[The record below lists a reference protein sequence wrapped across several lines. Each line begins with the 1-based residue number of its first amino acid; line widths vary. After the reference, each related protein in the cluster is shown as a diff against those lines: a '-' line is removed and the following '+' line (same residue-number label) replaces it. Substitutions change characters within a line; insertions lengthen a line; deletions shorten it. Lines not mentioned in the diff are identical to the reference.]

1 MTTIAWIFLGVAT
14 VYALAD
20 WFAVSTGD
28 RFLEY
33 IAKPSVMV
41 FLIGVALT
49 VDASSEA
56 AQVWFAVALAFSLAG
71 DVFLMVPGDR
81 FVPGLV
87 SFLLAHLAYVV
98 GLLQIDL
105 SAPFLILG
113 LVFGAVVVGVVG
125 TRIIGAVRSSGHDE
139 LVVPVGVYIGAIAAM
154 AVAAFATGDGRA
166 ILGAVLFVTS
176 DAMLGWDRFAA
187 EPAEPAVADAVS
199 VGGSEGSG
207 PPRGELDEL
216 PPAAPAPFGLP
227 GNIRTWI
234 HITYQVGQALLV
246 LSLI

>member
-20 WFAVSTGD
+20 WFAVTTGD

-49 VDASSEA
+49 VNASSDA
-56 AQVWFAVALAFSLAG
+56 AQAWFAVALVCSLAG

-98 GLLQIDL
+98 GLLQLDL
-105 SAPFLILG
+105 SAPYLAVG
-113 LVFGAVVVGVVG
+113 LVVAAVIVGVVG
-125 TRIIGAVRSSGHDE
+125 TKIISAVRSSGHDE
-139 LVVPVGVYIGAIAAM
+139 LVVPVGVYIVAIAAM
-154 AVAAFATGDGRA
+154 ATAAFATGDARA
-166 ILGAVLFVTS
+166 ILGALLFVSS
-176 DAMLGWDRFAA
+176 DAMLGWDRFAGTEA
-187 EPAEPAVADAVS
+187 DEAPVAVAVAA
-199 VGGSEGSG
+199 GAAPSG
-207 PPRGELDEL
+207 GELGDL

-234 HITYQVGQALLV
+234 HITYQVGQALIV

>member
-1 MTTIAWIFLGVAT
+1 VTTIAWIFLGVAT
-14 VYALAD
+14 VYAFAD
-20 WFAVSTGD
+20 WFAVATGD

-49 VDASSEA
+49 VDASSDA
-56 AQVWFAVALAFSLAG
+56 AQVWFAVALACSLAG

-98 GLLQIDL
+98 GLLQMDL
-105 SAPFLILG
+105 SAPFLVVG

-125 TRIIGAVRSSGHDE
+125 TRILGAVRSSGHDE
-139 LVVPVGVYIGAIAAM
+139 LVIPVGVYIGAIATM

-166 ILGAVLFVTS
+166 IVGAILFVSS
-176 DAMLGWDRFAA
+176 DAMLGWDRFAGD
-187 EPAEPAVADAVS
+187 PASADPVT
-199 VGGSEGSG
+199 VGGSDGSRL
-207 PPRGELDEL
+207 PPGELGQL

-227 GNIRTWI
+227 GNTRMWI